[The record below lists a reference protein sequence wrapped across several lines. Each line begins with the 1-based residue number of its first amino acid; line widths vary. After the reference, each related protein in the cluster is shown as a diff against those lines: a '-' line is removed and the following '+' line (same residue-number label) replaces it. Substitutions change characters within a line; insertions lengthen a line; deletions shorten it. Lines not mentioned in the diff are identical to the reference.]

1 MDKMFLLFLFL
12 RGHGNKIQADV
23 WKWNEGGKGEEE
35 SDVYIIN
42 SNFLQVRINET
53 FINIISGYAVT
64 NLKFL
69 SEF

>member
-1 MDKMFLLFLFL
+1 MVVRYKQMCES
-12 RGHGNKIQADV
+12 GMKV
-23 WKWNEGGKGEEE
+23 GKGEEE

-53 FINIISGYAVT
+53 FIDIISGYAVT

>member
-1 MDKMFLLFLFL
+1 MCESGMK
-12 RGHGNKIQADV
+12 V
-23 WKWNEGGKGEEE
+23 GKGEEE

-53 FINIISGYAVT
+53 FIDIISGYAVT

-69 SEF
+69 SEL